1 MAGFV
6 SSSISHLLPK
16 ASKGENNDNLL
27 GFVLIWVGLGN
38 VFGGYISG
46 WLADK
51 VSMKVSS
58 FVGHSVLAITS
69 VFTCFYFTLNPFL
82 WGTCIIGF
90 LSGYS
95 FSHLFSLISLMCTV
109 YFKGSS

>member
-16 ASKGENNDNLL
+16 APKGENNDNLL

-38 VFGGYISG
+38 VFGGYANG
-46 WLADK
+46 WIADK
-51 VSMKVSS
+51 FSMKVSS
-58 FVGHSVLAITS
+58 FVGHFALAIAS
-69 VFTCFYFTLNPFL
+69 LLTCLYFTVNSFL
-82 WGTCIIGF
+82 WGACLIGF

-95 FSHLFSLISLMCTV
+95 FSHIFSLISLMCTV